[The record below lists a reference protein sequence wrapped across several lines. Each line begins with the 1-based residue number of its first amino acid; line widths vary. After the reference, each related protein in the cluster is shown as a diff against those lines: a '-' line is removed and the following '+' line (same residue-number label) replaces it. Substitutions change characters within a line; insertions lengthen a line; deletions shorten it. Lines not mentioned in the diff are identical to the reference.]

1 MINDKFKFIVSCCLA
16 TSLTA
21 QSFPSYGNSY
31 LKNSRWSYQIGLK
44 TTTYN
49 LKIVQLLDRI
59 SKIEDVYFVY
69 SDKTIEDVVF
79 ENVDLSKAQL
89 KNLPEI
95 LRLKNL
101 KMVKVNNKQFIIQ
114 SIGSPKPRNNSS
126 SSLSEVQQQRTIV
139 GTVVDSQGKN
149 LSGVTVRDI
158 EGNMSVSTDENGKFE
173 IKTAVG
179 NTLSFHSIGY
189 KNQSVTV
196 SSLEILKVIL
206 EEKSNELQ
214 EVVVVGYG
222 SQKKSDLTG
231 SVGVVDVAK
240 TMNSR
245 PVTNVQELL
254 AGSIPG
260 LNVSKGSGAVGSGAS
275 VNIRGTS
282 TIGKSSGTLVLIDG
296 VPGNIN
302 TLNPNDIESISVLKD
317 AASASIYGSRAA
329 NGVIL
334 VTTKSGQ
341 ALDKLAVNISSSV
354 GFQSPQ
360 FMIDFVG
367 AEDFM
372 KLWDQALIN
381 DGKPALYGQQGLED
395 LRNGKYGDVKWYEE
409 IYKKNSAITN
419 NYLAFSGNTEKM
431 KYRFSA
437 SHDYQDGTLPNNNYN
452 RIILKPDMTFKI
464 TENLSARANIQYTET
479 YIKAPQGETD
489 VWQTQATRVAPIYKV
504 RNAAGQFG
512 PGSAMVNNPIAG
524 VYESGFNKQ
533 KYKELMGIFEVAYR
547 PIKGME
553 LKANFSRYTFDNWSK
568 NRVLSYNLYND
579 AGEVATVQNRVT
591 NLTDAV
597 DNSYRNMLQFTGD
610 YGFNIHKHNFKV
622 LLGYS
627 QEYFNTSNFSAFRDA
642 LPFADIDALNTG
654 GQGNMQSKGDA
665 KDVAIQSFFS
675 RLNYDFNGKYLFQA
689 NLRADGSSRF
699 AKGHRWGVFP
709 SFSAGWNVHKEDF
722 FHSDVITNLKARASW
737 GILGD
742 AEKVDYYAT
751 SAILTY
757 DPAMY
762 GFNGVVVPGA
772 WNNVSINPTISWEE
786 SKQTNFAI
794 DLGLLN
800 KINLTAEYFI
810 NKRSNILYAPPVPL
824 EFGLGGPLANLLSM
838 ESKGM
843 EFQLGYQDRKNDWNW
858 FFNANTS
865 YATNKVKDLAGT
877 GPWIGNSTFTDVG
890 HTYNLPYGYRAI
902 GLFQSEEEIKS
913 SPSQGTNVFP
923 GNIKFEDVNGDGQ
936 INGDDRVILRDKPVI
951 RFGFNLGFGWKNIDV
966 SMNAYGAL
974 QNARYI
980 SNYEG
985 WAFYLSQNARPMH
998 LDNWTTENPNASY
1011 PRLSLQYTSNDTQY
1025 SDFWLRSANYLKIQ
1039 NVQIGY
1045 NFTGGFLERLKISNL
1060 RAFLSGQNLA
1070 TITNYPGFDPEGS
1083 YYPLSRTYS
1092 FGVNLKF

>member
-79 ENVDLSKAQL
+79 ESVDLSKAQL

-95 LRLKNL
+95 LRLKKL

-139 GTVVDSQGKN
+139 GRVVDSQGKN
-149 LSGVTVRDI
+149 LSGVTVKDI
-158 EGNMSVSTDENGKFE
+158 EGNISVSTDENGKFE
-173 IKTAVG
+173 IKSTVG

-189 KNQSVTV
+189 KNQLVTV
-196 SSLEILKVIL
+196 SSLEVLKVIL
-206 EEKSNELQ
+206 EEKSNDLQ
-214 EVVVVGYG
+214 EVIVVGYG

-231 SVGVVDVAK
+231 SFGVVDVAK
-240 TMNSR
+240 SMNSR

-254 AGSIPG
+254 AGTIPG

-282 TIGKSSGTLVLIDG
+282 TIGGSSGTLVLIDG
-296 VPGNIN
+296 MPGNIN
-302 TLNPNDIESISVLKD
+302 TLNPNDIESISELKD

-479 YIKAPQGETD
+479 YIDAPQGGTEI
-489 VWQTQATRVAPIYKV
+489 WQTQATRVAPIYKV
-504 RNAAGQFG
+504 RNAVGQYG
-512 PGSAMVNNPIAG
+512 PGSSMVNNPIAG

-533 KYKELMGIFEVAYR
+533 KYKELMGIFEVAFK

-597 DNSYRNMLQFTGD
+597 SNSYRNMLQFTGD
-610 YGFNIHKHNFKV
+610 YGFNFDNHNFKV
-622 LLGYS
+622 LVGYS

-642 LPFADIDALNTG
+642 LPFANIDVLNSG
-654 GQGNMQSKGDA
+654 GQGNMQAKGDA
-665 KDVAIQSFFS
+665 SDVAIQSYFS

-709 SFSAGWNVHKEDF
+709 SFSAGWNVHKEDL

-742 AEKVDYYAT
+742 AEKVGYYAT

-757 DPAMY
+757 NPAMY
-762 GFNGVVVPGA
+762 GLNGVVVPGA

-800 KINLTAEYFI
+800 KINFTAEYFI
-810 NKRSNILYAPPVPL
+810 NNRNNILYAPPVPL
-824 EFGLGGPLANLLSM
+824 EFGLGGPLTNLLSM

-923 GNIKFEDVNGDGQ
+923 GNIKFEDINGDGQ

-951 RFGFNLGFGWKNIDV
+951 RYGFNLGFGWKNIDV

-985 WAFYLSQNARPMH
+985 WAFFLAQNARPMH

-1060 RAFLSGQNLA
+1060 RAFISGQNLA

>member
-21 QSFPSYGNSY
+21 QSFPSFGNSY

-149 LSGVTVRDI
+149 LSGVTVKDI
-158 EGNMSVSTDENGKFE
+158 EGNISVSTDGNGKFE
-173 IKTAVG
+173 IKSAVG

-196 SSLEILKVIL
+196 FSLESLRVIL

-240 TMNSR
+240 SMTSR

-341 ALDKLAVNISSSV
+341 ALDKLTINISSSV

-479 YIKAPQGETD
+479 YINAPQGETD
-489 VWQTQATRVAPIYKV
+489 VWQTQATRVAPIYKI

-533 KYKELMGIFEVAYR
+533 KYKELMGIFEVAYK
-547 PIKGME
+547 PINGME

-610 YGFNIHKHNFKV
+610 YGFNIDKHNFKV
-622 LLGYS
+622 LVGYS

-642 LPFADIDALNTG
+642 LPFADIDELNTG

-709 SFSAGWNVHKEDF
+709 SFSAGWNVHKEGF

-772 WNNVSINPTISWEE
+772 LNNVSINPTISWEE

-800 KINLTAEYFI
+800 KINFTAEYFI

-902 GLFQSEEEIKS
+902 GLFKSEEEIKN

-966 SMNAYGAL
+966 SMTAMELCRTPDIFRTMRAGHFIFHRMLDQCIWITGRLKTQMQVIQDSLCN
-974 QNARYI
+974 I
-980 SNYEG
+980 
-985 WAFYLSQNARPMH
+985 RPMIH
-998 LDNWTTENPNASY
+998 STP
-1011 PRLSLQYTSNDTQY
+1011 
-1025 SDFWLRSANYLKIQ
+1025 I
-1039 NVQIGY
+1039 
-1045 NFTGGFLERLKISNL
+1045 
-1060 RAFLSGQNLA
+1060 
-1070 TITNYPGFDPEGS
+1070 
-1083 YYPLSRTYS
+1083 
-1092 FGVNLKF
+1092 FGCEVLII